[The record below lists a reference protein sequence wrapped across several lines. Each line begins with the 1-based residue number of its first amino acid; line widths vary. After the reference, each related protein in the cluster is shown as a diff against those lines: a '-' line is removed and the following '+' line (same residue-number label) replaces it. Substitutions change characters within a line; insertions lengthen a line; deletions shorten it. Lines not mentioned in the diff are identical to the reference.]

1 MKCSGICGQF
11 IEGKIKLQKTKIE
24 KKNYYVCRFL
34 KTLLFAKREY
44 YQLKKD
50 SNRVDVTAS

>member
-34 KTLLFAKREY
+34 KTLLFAKREREY
-44 YQLKKD
+44 IYKFKKIQ
-50 SNRVDVTAS
+50 TQG